1 MEISSFLQ
9 VRSPRKPKTPFAKR
23 AYCKR
28 MLTEFES
35 QFIKKL
41 DFDAADDAEDEL
53 ARNSA

>member
-41 DFDAADDAEDEL
+41 DFDAPDDAEDEL
-53 ARNSA
+53 ARKSA